1 MPTCF
6 GCVVFVWLGFLVFF
20 LKIKREIRENM
31 EYFCIGP
38 KLRAQGNKVYDMML
52 LGSSSVYDPVGN
64 FRNILK
70 WNKNLIHF
78 LINKDNN
85 LCLWKG

>member
-1 MPTCF
+1 MFWVCGFCF
-6 GCVVFVWLGFLVFF
+6 IGIFGIF
-20 LKIKREIRENM
+20 LKIKREKRENI

-38 KLRAQGNKVYDMML
+38 KLRAQGNTVYDMML
-52 LGSSSVYDPVGN
+52 LGSSSVYGPVGN

-70 WNKNLIHF
+70 WNKKSHPF
-78 LINKDNN
+78 LINKENN